1 MRRLR
6 GLLSPLSF
14 NGRGA
19 KKMSIKKAKYVSVD
33 DALALI
39 KSDDVIVSA
48 LAVAEPRE
56 IVKNLHTIAHRVK
69 NVTVTTCLPFE
80 PAPYFNDPAYKD
92 SFKMNGWFYT
102 AAMRKAQV
110 HGMISFIPNHLH
122 LAGIKR
128 IAHQKPNIFI
138 GTASPPDEHGFVS
151 LSLSN
156 VYEKQMIEVAEIV
169 ILEVNNNFPRT
180 FGDLELHLSDID
192 YLVET
197 DYEVPEL
204 PNTDLN
210 EKDLKIGE
218 LIANKINDG
227 DCLQLGIGGIPNAVA
242 YSLMDKKDLG
252 IHTEMFT
259 TGLMELVQAGV
270 VTGKKKQMY
279 KGKHVAA
286 FAMGTK
292 KLYEFIDNNPSV
304 LILDGNWTNNPYT
317 IAQNNNQVS
326 INTTIEIDLT
336 GQCASETIGHV
347 QYSGTGGQADTA
359 IGAVKS
365 KNGRSFIALYS
376 TAMVK
381 NKDTDQREE
390 ISKIVPFLKPGATV
404 SLTRNDVDYV
414 VTEYGVAELRG
425 TSVSER
431 VHRLVS
437 ISHPK
442 FREEL
447 LEKAKELGY
456 IV

>member
-1 MRRLR
+1 
-6 GLLSPLSF
+6 
-14 NGRGA
+14 
-19 KKMSIKKAKYVSVD
+19 MSTKQAKYISVTE
-33 DALALI
+33 ALNVI

-48 LAVAEPRE
+48 LAAAEPKE
-56 IVKNLHTIAHRVK
+56 LLKNLHTISERVK

-80 PAPYFNDPAYKD
+80 PAEYFSNIEYRD
-92 SFKMNGWFYT
+92 SFKMDGWFYT
-102 AAMRKAQV
+102 STMRQIQKN
-110 HGMISFIPNHLH
+110 GTISFIPNHLH
-122 LAGIKR
+122 LAGAKR
-128 IAHQKPNIFI
+128 LSRQKPNIFA
-138 GTASPPDEHGFVS
+138 GTATPPDEHGYVS

-156 VYEKQMIEVAEIV
+156 VYEKLMLEAADIV
-169 ILEVNNNFPRT
+169 ILEINANFPRT
-180 FGDLELHLSDID
+180 FGDVEVHISDID

-197 DYEVPEL
+197 DYHVPEL
-204 PNTDLN
+204 PDLEPS
-210 EKDLKIGE
+210 EKDLKIGA
-218 LIANKINDG
+218 LIAEKINDG

-242 YSLMDKKDLG
+242 HSLMDKRELG

-259 TGLMELVQAGV
+259 SGLMKLVKAGA

-286 FAMGTK
+286 FALGTK
-292 KLYEFIDNNPSV
+292 ELYDFIDNNPSV
-304 LILDGNWTNNPYT
+304 LILDGNWTNDPYV
-317 IAQNNNQVS
+317 IAQNDNQVS

-336 GQCASETIGHV
+336 GQCASETIGHI

-359 IGAVKS
+359 IGAQKS

-381 NKDTDQREE
+381 NKETGEREE

-404 SLTRNDVDYV
+404 SLSRNDVDYV
-414 VTEYGVAELRG
+414 VTEYGIAELRG

-431 VHRLVS
+431 IQRLVA

-447 LEKAKELGY
+447 LEQAKELGY